1 LLCRLLAEVQ
11 KAPRRSSPAWRFK
24 TASYVAD
31 DTCMVELDA
40 RTTRLAA
47 LLGVLIIV
55 IVLAATVPHQAN
67 RIVGF
72 AIGISL
78 LVVCWLK
85 GKRGFAVLGVIIPFV
100 WLIGAVRLAKPT
112 SYWATRWYGD
122 AKMAKAEQRFAR
134 SKQALPDP
142 S

>member
-1 LLCRLLAEVQ
+1 MA
-11 KAPRRSSPAWRFK
+11 
-24 TASYVAD
+24 
-31 DTCMVELDA
+31 ELDVRA
-40 RTTRLAA
+40 TRLAV

-55 IVLAATVPHQAN
+55 IILAATVPHQAN
-67 RIVGF
+67 RIVGV

-85 GKRGFAVLGVIIPFV
+85 GKRGSAFLGVVIPFV
-100 WLIGAVRLAKPT
+100 WLIGAIRLAKPT
-112 SYWATRWYGD
+112 SYWATRWYSD
-122 AKMAKAEQRFAR
+122 AKMTEAEQRFAH